1 MYNPSPET
9 WGGNYILVYLDK
21 VFMADKIIL
30 RNVYGKMKEIHIQPG
45 RQQNGNRWPFVKPVR
60 YDSMGNAEMI
70 LSQDE
75 LNDPGREF
83 FLPEDMDI
91 VLVDGKTFDLT
102 NPLEKNIW
110 TSIQYSDLIAP
121 TRGARDK
128 NGNLYIDGGKLR
140 YGTAEFYVDI
150 PGEESAKIVKKRQKI
165 TEAWMLIGQDSES
178 GRLTKTKLLGKIM
191 VNAPA
196 TDVTKFLY
204 DRATDNPD
212 EVIELY
218 KGSDAGLK
226 LLQIDAKDKA
236 IIIKKDGM
244 YMYGETILGAT
255 DSAVLLFFK
264 DPQNQR
270 ILQLIKD
277 ETYPEYASRLTPAN
291 QVVETPA
298 AAPTVKKTTSK
309 K

>member
-1 MYNPSPET
+1 
-9 WGGNYILVYLDK
+9 
-21 VFMADKIIL
+21 MADKIIL

-70 LSQDE
+70 LSADE
-75 LNDPGREF
+75 LNDPMREY

-91 VLVDGKTFDLT
+91 ILTDGKVFDLT

-110 TSIQYSDLIAP
+110 ESIQYSDLIAP
-121 TRGARDK
+121 TRGSRDK
-128 NGNLYIDGGKLR
+128 NGNLYIDGNKYR
-140 YGTAEFYVDI
+140 YGTAEFYVEI
-150 PGEESAKIVKKRQKI
+150 PGEESARTVKKRQKI
-165 TEAWMLIGQDSES
+165 TEAWTLIGQDSES
-178 GRLTKTKLLGKIM
+178 GRLTKCKLLGKIM

-196 TDVTKFLY
+196 TDVTDWLY
-204 DRATDNPD
+204 SRAQDNPE

-226 LLQIDAKDKA
+226 LLQIDAKERG
-236 IIIKKDGM
+236 IIVKKDGM

-270 ILQLIKD
+270 ILQFIKD
-277 ETYPEYASRLTPAN
+277 ETYPEYASKVDP
-291 QVVETPA
+291 V
-298 AAPTVKKTTSK
+298 PTITESAKKTTSK

>member
-1 MYNPSPET
+1 
-9 WGGNYILVYLDK
+9 
-21 VFMADKIIL
+21 MADKVIL
-30 RNVYGKMKEIHIQPG
+30 RNVYGKIKEVHIQPG

-75 LNDPGREF
+75 LNDPGRDY
-83 FLPEDMDI
+83 FLPEDLDI
-91 VLVDGKTFDLT
+91 VLVDGKEFDLT
-102 NPLEKNIW
+102 NPYEKNIW
-110 TSIQYSDLIAP
+110 ESIQYSDIIAP
-121 TRGARDK
+121 TRGSRDK
-128 NGNLYIDGGKLR
+128 NGNLYIDGGKMR
-140 YGTAEFYVDI
+140 YGLAEFYVDI
-150 PGEESAKIVKKRQKI
+150 PGEESAKVVKKRQKI
-165 TEAWMLIGQDSES
+165 TEAWTLIENDSES

-191 VNAPA
+191 NNAPA
-196 TDVTKFLY
+196 TDVAEWLY
-204 DRATDNPD
+204 SRAMDNPD
-212 EVIELY
+212 EVIQLY

-236 IIIKKDGM
+236 IIVKRDGM

-270 ILQLIKD
+270 ILQLIKN
-277 ETYPEYASRLTPAN
+277 ETYPEYVSRLNPIAESEPA
-291 QVVETPA
+291 
-298 AAPTVKKTTSK
+298 TVKKTTSK